1 MLGDIIRRM
10 ATTRKAGGET
20 PAKGSRRRAQTAR
33 SASRA
38 AGRRSGTGR
47 ARAARGEPAW
57 GPEGRT
63 EFLIKTVGGVT
74 KLALTLNVAKS
85 QPSRWRTGEDVP
97 SPEVAARMLDL
108 EHVMALAMQAWEPE
122 VANDWLQ
129 APNGFLG
136 GAVPLDVLRVRG
148 SAEVIDALKATIS
161 GSYA

>member
-1 MLGDIIRRM
+1 
-10 ATTRKAGGET
+10 
-20 PAKGSRRRAQTAR
+20 
-33 SASRA
+33 
-38 AGRRSGTGR
+38 
-47 ARAARGEPAW
+47 
-57 GPEGRT
+57 
-63 EFLIKTVGGVT
+63 VGGVT

-148 SAEVIDALKATIS
+148 SAEVIDALKAAIS